1 LVNHPGVILA
11 DEPKGN
17 LDSGSGARVMD
28 SLRELHRGVGIPV
41 VLVLPTT
48 SIWQAWLTAPSTS
61 RTERSFRFSKV

>member
-1 LVNHPGVILA
+1 MVNHPGVILA

-41 VLVLPTT
+41 VLVTYDEHLAGLADC
-48 SIWQAWLTAPSTS
+48 SIHLADGKIVSLQ
-61 RTERSFRFSKV
+61 